1 MCCQS
6 IRNRLFEPWFLALL
20 LLVALPACGDD
31 PVNEEEEPEVELVLV
46 ENLPADPTDLVDG
59 DGRPI
64 AATGRFTLFS
74 LRENKIIPNADSAST
89 KWDLAFRTTIILIN
103 GGVSGPGSGAAQIVD
118 GIFEEVL
125 EAPAEG
131 WDIDTASRKAI
142 PTGSGNGWY
151 NYNPTGFT
159 VTPIPGRVLLI
170 RTADGKYAKVRILN
184 YYKDAPAT
192 IDPFSDKE
200 RYYTFEY
207 VFQPNGSRLF
217 E

>member
-1 MCCQS
+1 MESQKLRMRLS
-6 IRNRLFEPWFLALL
+6 HLRLFA
-20 LLVALPACGDD
+20 LVATVVLPACGDD
-31 PVNEEEEPEVELVLV
+31 PVGEEEEPEVETVLV
-46 ENLPADPTDLVDG
+46 QNLPADPTDLVDG
-59 DGRPI
+59 DGRPLG
-64 AATGRFTLFS
+64 ATGRFTFFS
-74 LRENKIIPNADSAST
+74 LRENKVIPNADSAST
-89 KWDLAFRTTIILIN
+89 KWDVAFRTTIILTN
-103 GGVSGPGSGAAQIVD
+103 GGVSGPGSGAAQVAD
-118 GIFEEVL
+118 GIFEDIL

-131 WDIDTASRKAI
+131 WQIDTAARKAI

-170 RTADGKYAKVRILN
+170 RTADGKYAKIRILN
-184 YYKDAPAT
+184 YYRDAPAT

-207 VFQPNGSRLF
+207 VYQPNGSRSF